1 MLRFEKLTVKAQ
13 EALQDA
19 HEVAARHE
27 NQEITPLHLLAALAN
42 QADGVV
48 PPLLARLGIRKEALS
63 SEVERELGRLPKV
76 QGFSDQRLGRA
87 LNDALERAFK
97 EADNFKDEYVST
109 EHLFLAI
116 AGSDRDSAG
125 QLLKKL
131 GAAHEAIL
139 QALTGVRGTQR
150 VTSRSEERRVGKEC
164 R

>member
-27 NQEITPLHLLAALAN
+27 NQEITPLHLLAALIN

-76 QGFSDQRLGRA
+76 QGFTDQRLGRA

-109 EHLFLAI
+109 EHLLLAI
-116 AGSDRDSAG
+116 AGSDREAAG
-125 QLLKKL
+125 
-131 GAAHEAIL
+131 
-139 QALTGVRGTQR
+139 
-150 VTSRSEERRVGKEC
+150 
-164 R
+164 